1 MTSGRLPVP
10 AHEGAG
16 PCGVAAGVVGPVGI
30 TRTWGHSPGVGAFD
44 AVGDISARPG
54 AVRASGDR
62 NPVPGRTGCS
72 PPERRWGQVVEPRL
86 VGVVSSVWG
95 WSWSGSSF

>member
-16 PCGVAAGVVGPVGI
+16 PCGVAAGVAVPVGI
-30 TRTWGHSPGVGAFD
+30 SCPWGHFSLGGAFD
-44 AVGDISARPG
+44 AVGDISVRLG
-54 AVRASGDR
+54 AFDAVGDR